1 MSEINIESVKDG
13 CMKCIFFK
21 KNIDRIRELR
31 NQKLKET
38 DYYLLPDVVIDEDT
52 LNKIKAYRQ
61 QLRDFMNKLMNDE
74 IECDIFDLEFET
86 KYFPVSPF
94 TLF

>member
-1 MSEINIESVKDG
+1 MLSTHKDG

-31 NQKLKET
+31 NQRLKET
-38 DYYLLPDVVIDEDT
+38 DYYLLPDVVIDEDK

-86 KYFPVSPF
+86 KYFPVSP
-94 TLF
+94 T

>member
-1 MSEINIESVKDG
+1 MSEIHIESVKDG

-31 NQKLKET
+31 NQRLKET
-38 DYYLLPDVVIDEDT
+38 DYYLLPDVVIDEDK

-94 TLF
+94 T